1 MSLLDLMTAICL
13 PVSFSAR
20 IRRRSVVVLPENIGP
35 TTTCISPGD
44 EESGW
49 GDDDDVIAV
58 AFVCSF
64 LVEMAE
70 GGEFVEDLLLIEMVE
85 VVREEKR
92 RAVEK
97 REGLGR

>member
-1 MSLLDLMTAICL
+1 MSLFDLMIAICL

-35 TTTCISPGD
+35 TTTCISPGVVK
-44 EESGW
+44 ESG
-49 GDDDDVIAV
+49 AV

-70 GGEFVEDLLLIEMVE
+70 GGEFVRDLFFIEMVE